1 MINYA
6 APRESAFVGVHTIKP
21 DGTKLFPKGVI
32 KSGSACRLGELNT
45 RIMAVCEGYAT
56 ACSIRLGTG
65 YQLPVFVAFDAG
77 NLIKI
82 VTMLRQLYPKTH
94 VLVCADNDQKTKGN
108 PGIKAGRLAVRANHN
123 CSIIYPIFSVLDK
136 KNSDF
141 NDLFLVRGA
150 SILKQQ
156 FSLVLSHFLPESERV

>member
-1 MINYA
+1 MWSSATKSGQSPYLQRKKIAGENIRYLPDGSILIPMINYA
-6 APRESAFVGVHTIKP
+6 APRESAFVGVQTIKP

-32 KSGSACRLGELNT
+32 KSGSACRLGEINT

-82 VTMLRQLYPKTH
+82 VTMLRHLYPKTH

-108 PGIKAGRLAVRANHN
+108 PGIKAGRLAVRANQN
-123 CSIIYPIFSVLDK
+123 SSII
-136 KNSDF
+136 NHG
-141 NDLFLVRGA
+141 N
-150 SILKQQ
+150 
-156 FSLVLSHFLPESERV
+156 